1 MPRPD
6 KWLLNQANKI
16 INFFI
21 TFVKSLKGDVAT
33 NLKVDAFYMLLYLLF
48 AVVYLLATAG
58 LNFKYKPQITYAAL
72 VIAAWEVCIRSV
84 RDCQKFIREKLRS
97 RL

>member
-6 KWLLNQANKI
+6 KWLLNQASKI

-21 TFVKSLKGDVAT
+21 SYVKSLKGDVAT

-48 AVVYLLATAG
+48 AVVFLLATAA
-58 LNFKYKPQITYAAL
+58 LNFNYKPQITYGAL
-72 VIAAWEVCIRSV
+72 IIAAWQVCIKTV
-84 RDCQKFIREKLRS
+84 RDCQQFIHDKLRS
-97 RL
+97 SL